1 METRANYLMVGFFVL
16 AFALGLLGFVVWLA
30 KFQFDQEFARYYIQ
44 YDKDV
49 TGIKEG
55 SPVRYQGVRVGEV
68 ASIELDPEKIGSV
81 LMLIEIERNTPV
93 RSDTVASL
101 EFEGITG
108 GKSVLLTGGG
118 ADAGP
123 LETDPKL
130 GLPVIKAGSSTFQ
143 QVLEGAPE
151 VLDNVNE
158 LLTRGNF
165 LLSDENLRKISDLLS
180 NADALLLAG
189 KEMLGEENRALLAGA
204 LRNAE
209 TLMDRAAVLLRDEN
223 QTQITAVL
231 TNAAGFLEQATNLL
245 SEENQAAVTAM
256 LGQAEAMLIQ
266 AAQLLNEKNIAHVE
280 SMLANADSLIAGAAQ
295 LLNEENQSR
304 ITSMLSNADDILAR
318 TANVLSEENQAK
330 ITATLDNVESLTG
343 RANDL
348 LNDETRENLSATI
361 ANVKELSAVL
371 AGRSAEIEQ
380 LIINTST
387 TMENLSEATGT
398 IRELAA
404 DLREDSARLVD
415 RADSTMLAFESMAG
429 SVDDTVVTVSGDV
442 QKLITDLRGTSAA
455 LTAATGELEGMI
467 SENREPIKDF
477 TTTGLYELTSLLV
490 EARALVVEL
499 SRVST
504 EVQRDPARF
513 IFGDQQEGYEA
524 RGR

>member
-16 AFALGLLGFVVWLA
+16 ALALGLLGFVVWLA

-44 YDKDV
+44 YDRDV
-49 TGIKEG
+49 SGIKEG

-68 ASIELDPEKIGSV
+68 ASIELNPQKIGSV

-108 GKSVLLTGGG
+108 GKSVLLTGGAPDAVALE
-118 ADAGP
+118 ADP
-123 LETDPKL
+123 EL

-165 LLSDENLRKISDLLS
+165 LLSDENLRKVSDLLS
-180 NADALLLAG
+180 NADALLVAG
-189 KEMLGEENRALLAGA
+189 REMLGEENRELLTGV

-209 TLMDRAAVLLRDEN
+209 TLMDRATVLLRDEN
-223 QTQITAVL
+223 QTQITSVL

-245 SEENQAAVTAM
+245 SEENQAAITVM
-256 LGQAEAMLIQ
+256 LGQAEAMLTQ
-266 AAQLLNEKNIAHVE
+266 AAQLMNEKNIAHIE
-280 SMLANADSLIAGAAQ
+280 SMLANADTLLLRAAQ
-295 LLNEENQSR
+295 LLDEENQNR
-304 ITSMLSNADDILAR
+304 ITSLLTNADNVLAR
-318 TANVLSEENQAK
+318 TADILSVENQEK
-330 ITATLDNVESLTG
+330 ITATLSNVESLTG
-343 RANDL
+343 RANEL
-348 LNDETRENLSATI
+348 LNDENRENLGATI
-361 ANVKELSAVL
+361 ANVKEISAVL

-380 LIINTST
+380 LIVNTSV

-398 IRELAA
+398 IKELAA
-404 DLREDSARLVD
+404 DLREDSSRLVD
-415 RADSTMLAFESMAG
+415 RADSTLVAFETMAG
-429 SVDDTVVTVSGDV
+429 SIDNSVVTVSGDV

-455 LTAATGELEGMI
+455 LTTATGELEAMI

-513 IFGDQQEGYEA
+513 IFGDQQQGYEA
-524 RGR
+524 RGK